1 MRISLGGSFPSLMGG
16 GELKVRRCLTAA
28 ERGWNGSRWGVVTG
42 WKEDVRGKMIERMKN
57 MIGRMV
63 GIGWMRH
70 RHFFD
75 NDRRTCDDDAFYIVI
90 SNASRRSSSSLSSH
104 CFVGCSSLSVCWDL
118 KKRYA
123 DL

>member
-28 ERGWNGSRWGVVTG
+28 ERGWGSRWGVVTG
-42 WKEDVRGKMIERMKN
+42 WKEDVRGKMIERLKK

-70 RHFFD
+70 RHFFN
-75 NDRRTCDDDAFYIVI
+75 NDTLVMMMLFI
-90 SNASRRSSSSLSSH
+90 L
-104 CFVGCSSLSVCWDL
+104 
-118 KKRYA
+118 
-123 DL
+123 